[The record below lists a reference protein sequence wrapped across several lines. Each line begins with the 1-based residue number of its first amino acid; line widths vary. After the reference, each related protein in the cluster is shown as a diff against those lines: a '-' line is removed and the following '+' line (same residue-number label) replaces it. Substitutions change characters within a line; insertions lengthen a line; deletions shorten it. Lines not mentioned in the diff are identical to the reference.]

1 MIEVVNAFK
10 NIISSFIPM
19 TGGTSHVFELLGNGL
34 CLLVLGWVF
43 YSVLFFIVR
52 GYKSKK

>member
-1 MIEVVNAFK
+1 MIDVVNAFK
-10 NIISSFIPM
+10 NIISSFLPM
-19 TGGTSHVFELLGNGL
+19 SGGTSEVFTLLGNGF